1 LTGVEI
7 LEISLDFPHKV
18 LQILNPNVGPVFS
31 ISSID
36 EIAENDSFSDID
48 LLLG

>member
-7 LEISLDFPHKV
+7 LKISIDFSQKV

-36 EIAENDSFSDID
+36 EIAKDDSLSDID